1 MEKIGKEL
9 IQSNPIQSNP
19 IQSNFY
25 AFLGD
30 EGLSLFACSVLSFSR
45 NKTAPGTAMPDAAYN
60 AEHQKDETPLFR
72 AEGSVA
78 RRLYCTERR

>member
-1 MEKIGKEL
+1 MEKL
-9 IQSNPIQSNP
+9 VRNPIQSNY
-19 IQSNFY
+19 Y
-25 AFLGD
+25 AICLWG
-30 EGLSLFACSVLSFSR
+30 EGLSPRCRVLFFSR
-45 NKTAPGTAMPDAAYN
+45 NNTVPDTAMPDAAYN